1 MHPDLSSCG
10 KYPWSIYLLMIFD
23 NMGDISLMLSFKTEF
38 EILLRPAP
46 LSFNSFITFSIS
58 VALVG
63 KIQMSYYSDFSETI
77 RDWWESWVID

>member
-10 KYPWSIYLLMIFD
+10 KYPWSIHLLMIFD

-58 VALVG
+58 VALEEKNTNELILRFLRNCKGLVG
-63 KIQMSYYSDFSETI
+63 ELGN
-77 RDWWESWVID
+77 